1 MGHKD
6 WKLKDRTF
14 IYRAK
19 TLDEISFVADRI
31 QLPSGKE
38 YDYVYVDCPYEVV
51 YVVGIDKDDNVL
63 LIHQYRY
70 LLNEEVI
77 EIPAGSPNP
86 GETLEQ
92 GAKREF
98 EEESG
103 FTPGRLIKLTT
114 FYPSSGMTNQKGHI
128 YLALDLKQSQQT
140 LEDGEEIRIE
150 WVPLSDV
157 LKMISE
163 GLIKNG
169 GAAYGLL
176 LAANW
181 QTNHRK

>member
-6 WKLKDRTF
+6 WKLKDRNI
-14 IYRAK
+14 IYQAK
-19 TLDEISFVADRI
+19 TPDEVSFIADRI

-38 YDYVYVDCPYEVV
+38 FDYVYVDCPYEVV
-51 YVVGIDKDDNVL
+51 YVVGIDRDHNVL

-70 LLNEEVI
+70 LIDQEII

-86 GETLEQ
+86 GETLEE

-98 EEESG
+98 EEETG
-103 FTPGRLIKLTT
+103 FIAGHLINLTT

-128 YLALDLKQSQQT
+128 YLALDIEQSQQN
-140 LEDGEEIRIE
+140 LEDGEEIIIE
-150 WVPLSDV
+150 WVPLSRAV
-157 LKMISE
+157 KMVAD
-163 GLIKNG
+163 GKIKNV

-181 QTNHRK
+181 IENYKA